1 MTSID
6 LNWTHHII
14 CLINLISSEILIE
27 FFFVMI
33 FLHLSGK
40 LMLIIFFF
48 ASFLFYFIIFFL
60 CVLLTLLCY
69 LTFSGLKKRNRKVIS
84 TEVVKRSL
92 LYFLHKKNV
101 DLRRSN
107 SWNCGQSEA
116 PIEKLKQELCWSN
129 QQLHFGYSINLIGT
143 FDQVDSIKLNPC
155 WMHCLYLDTAFT

>member
-40 LMLIIFFF
+40 LMLIIFF
-48 ASFLFYFIIFFL
+48 LLPFYFILFFFL